1 MPGVVKSGTYWGS
14 MELYAYSD
22 VNGVSISGGRAGENE
37 TLVDGLSNTKGDRGV
52 SLVPALSATQ
62 EFSVQS
68 NLYDA
73 QYGRVG
79 GGVTSI
85 IVKSGTNRIHGELY
99 EFLKNVKLDA
109 NEWTSN
115 KAGLPQRQFEN
126 NTWGVEMDA
135 PIVIPKLFN
144 ERNRAFFM
152 MAYEGEKENSNG
164 VIPLPLPAPEQ
175 INRDFSQHLNHHAN

>member
-52 SLVPALSATQ
+52 SLVPSLSATQ

-85 IVKSGTNRIHGELY
+85 NVKSGSNQGHGELY
-99 EFLKNVKLDA
+99 ELLKNVKLDA
-109 NEWTSN
+109 GERTSN
-115 KAGLPQRQFEN
+115 KAGPPKGQCEN
-126 NTWGVEMDA
+126 ITGGGG
-135 PIVIPKLFN
+135 
-144 ERNRAFFM
+144 ERR
-152 MAYEGEKENSNG
+152 
-164 VIPLPLPAPEQ
+164 
-175 INRDFSQHLNHHAN
+175 